1 MKRIAD
7 LSVFVSVVKAG
18 SLSEASNDLGLS
30 VASISKYI
38 SRIEQELGKV
48 MVLKRRALLGPDD
61 HDSKKVAFLK
71 RIVS

>member
-38 SRIEQELGKV
+38 SRIEQEAQASAAEIER
-48 MVLKRRALLGPDD
+48 LKMQLNRATRE
-61 HDSKKVAFLK
+61 VTA
-71 RIVS
+71 

>member
-38 SRIEQELGKV
+38 S
-48 MVLKRRALLGPDD
+48 
-61 HDSKKVAFLK
+61 
-71 RIVS
+71 VSYTHLTLPTTPYV